1 MGYLSPNNHSTHYA
15 LLRDGYVKALRLS
28 LRCRV
33 DANMGTRVV
42 VINNLVSLATN
53 LIRQFGEE
61 KENRAFF
68 VDMVHSILAYTSLLL
83 RDMPTFDTSHIQQ
96 CVNEVLLESYD
107 ITYMTPK
114 VHDVLIS
121 LRLYIIMHDICVT
134 HQRIR
139 KL

>member
-1 MGYLSPNNHSTHYA
+1 MGYLSPNIYSTYHA
-15 LLRDGYVKALRLS
+15 LLREGYVKALQLS

-96 CVNEVLLESYD
+96 CVNEV
-107 ITYMTPK
+107 
-114 VHDVLIS
+114 HDVLIS